1 MDIVWLVLGILI
13 GVLIAW
19 WLLTKRCKTQLE
31 EQEAWLNQARQQAE
45 QDLEKER
52 SAHETTKARLSDAE
66 EKQSSAEQH
75 AASSETELGTIRT
88 ELDQLKSMDAEAETE
103 RRRLESELEEANRQT
118 TTLSKDL
125 EQART
130 ARDEAAEADRSR
142 IGEFERRIDDQQKE
156 IDRLQTEL
164 AARQTAAEDAAP
176 AGAPPVSAP
185 PASAPPAGAPSE
197 DEERKDQ
204 AYGLASEAVS
214 EPPEGPDD
222 LTKIK
227 GIGRVLEGKLH
238 GLGVTTFRQIAEFS
252 AADIDRINAVLDFPG
267 RIEREQW
274 VEQAKAFVDGS

>member
-1 MDIVWLVLGILI
+1 MEIVWLVLGILV

-19 WLLTKRCKTQLE
+19 WFLSKRCKTQLE
-31 EQEAWLNQARQQAE
+31 EQEAWLSQARQQAE

-66 EKQSSAEQH
+66 EKQSSAEQR

-88 ELDQLKSMDAEAETE
+88 ELDQLKSTSAEAETE
-103 RRRLESELEEANRQT
+103 RRRLESELAEANRQT
-118 TTLSKDL
+118 TSLSEDL

-130 ARDEAAEADRSR
+130 ARDEAADADRSR
-142 IGEFERRIDDQQKE
+142 TGELERRIDDQQKE
-156 IDRLQTEL
+156 IDRLQAEL
-164 AARQTAAEDAAP
+164 ETRQTVTEEAAP
-176 AGAPPVSAP
+176 AGAPPTSAP
-185 PASAPPAGAPSE
+185 SQ

-204 AYGLASEAVS
+204 AYSSASESVS
-214 EPPEGPDD
+214 EPSAATDD

-238 GLGVTTFRQIAEFS
+238 GLGVTTFMQIAEFS

-267 RIEREQW
+267 RIERERW
-274 VEQAKAFVDGS
+274 VEQAKAIVDGS

>member
-1 MDIVWLVLGILI
+1 MEIVWLVLGILV
-13 GVLIAW
+13 GALIAW
-19 WLLTKRCKTQLE
+19 WFLSKQFKTKME
-31 EQEAWLNQARQQAE
+31 EQEAWLSQARQQAE

-66 EKQSSAEQH
+66 EKQSSAEQR

-88 ELDQLKSMDAEAETE
+88 ELDQLKSTSSETETE
-103 RRRLESELEEANRQT
+103 RRRLESELAEANRQT
-118 TTLSKDL
+118 TTLSEDL

-130 ARDEAAEADRSR
+130 ARNEAADADRSR

-156 IDRLQTEL
+156 IDRLQSEL
-164 AARQTAAEDAAP
+164 EARQTVTEDAAP
-176 AGAPPVSAP
+176 AAGAPPTR
-185 PASAPPAGAPSE
+185 APSE
-197 DEERKDQ
+197 DEESEDQ
-204 AYGLASEAVS
+204 AYGLASEPVS
-214 EPPEGPDD
+214 EPSEGTDD

-274 VEQAKAFVDGS
+274 VEQAKAIVER